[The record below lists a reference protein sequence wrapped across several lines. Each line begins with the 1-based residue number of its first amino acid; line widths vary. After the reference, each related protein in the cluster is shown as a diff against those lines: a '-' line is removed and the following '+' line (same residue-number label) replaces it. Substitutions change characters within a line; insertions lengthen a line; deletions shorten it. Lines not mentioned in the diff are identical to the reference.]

1 MFEFAKNTELD
12 NLDSVP
18 ENFRVF
24 YKEREGG
31 EGYALDSE
39 NPVVSTA
46 VASIAGLGKSL
57 KAARSDADRYRKDRT
72 DLSALSEYGDSPES
86 IKSAV
91 DAKLGELQEQ
101 LQNGESA
108 KIDLEKI
115 KEDLAKSHN
124 REVTK
129 KEQVIEG
136 LKGQL
141 YAHLVTSEAT
151 TAIAAQKGVSEL
163 LMPFVKERVKVV
175 EEEGQLR
182 VFVVDG
188 EGNRRYSGATGEAM
202 TIPELVSEMKGNEQ
216 YGRLFES
223 EAPSG
228 TSAVP
233 PSPSGRRV
241 ATPKQELSSVDKI
254 SAGLRQG
261 QFVRP
266 GQG

>member
-1 MFEFAKNTELD
+1 MFEFAQNTELD
-12 NLDSVP
+12 NLDEVP

-24 YKEREGG
+24 YKAKDGG
-31 EGYALDSE
+31 EGYTLDSE
-39 NPVVSTA
+39 NQVVSAA

-57 KAARSDADRYRKDRT
+57 KAARSDADRHRKDRT
-72 DLSALSEYGDSPES
+72 DLSALSEYGDSPDS
-86 IKSAV
+86 IKLSM
-91 DAKLGELQEQ
+91 DTKLGALQEQ
-101 LQNGESA
+101 LQNGASA

-124 REVTK
+124 REVAK
-129 KEQVIEG
+129 REEMIEG

-141 YAHLVTSEAT
+141 YAHLVLSEAT
-151 TAIAAQKGVSEL
+151 TAIAAQRGVSEL

-188 EGNRRYSGATGEAM
+188 DGSRRYSGATGEAM
-202 TIPELVSEMKGNEQ
+202 TIPELVSEMKGNEH

-241 ATPKQELSSVDKI
+241 ATPRQEMSSVDKI

-261 QFVRP
+261 SFFRP